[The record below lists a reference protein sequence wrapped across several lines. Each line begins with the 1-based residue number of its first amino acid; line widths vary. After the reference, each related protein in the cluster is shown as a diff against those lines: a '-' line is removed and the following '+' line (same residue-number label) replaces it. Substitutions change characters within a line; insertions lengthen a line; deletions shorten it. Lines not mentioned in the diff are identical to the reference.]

1 MLSLAMANLHNPIL
15 SDITFVDCSPNRS
28 IFVTKAGATEAEEW
42 QEIPLRMNNR
52 KLCLVVSRKPIPFQ
66 PDPNNSQY
74 MLVYVTE
81 KLDCGHE
88 LTVYPQ
94 ADPLVARRRLCPGC
108 ATPAA
113 RRPVQSV
120 AATESKKEVA

>member
-94 ADPLVARRRLCPGC
+94 ADPLVARRRLCP
-108 ATPAA
+108 
-113 RRPVQSV
+113 
-120 AATESKKEVA
+120 